1 MTRALSMDLRERAMA
16 RLEKG
21 ETCRQVAAALQVG
34 VSSVVKWSQRKRE
47 TGSCAPKKPPGP
59 KPYVLKEKQRDY
71 IRMRLRDEPHVTLRA
86 IQIELAELGTKVSYG
101 AIWNFVHADGLSFKN
116 VWPAPSARGNFQKA
130 ASVCINVSGLKG

>member
-47 TGSCAPKKPPGP
+47 TGSCAPRAAP
-59 KPYVLKEKQRDY
+59 KPARSRRPDLAGRSCSHGPSCCLRSEKRRPRETRQGCST
-71 IRMRLRDEPHVTLRA
+71 PA
-86 IQIELAELGTKVSYG
+86 
-101 AIWNFVHADGLSFKN
+101 HAT
-116 VWPAPSARGNFQKA
+116 P
-130 ASVCINVSGLKG
+130 

>member
-71 IRMRLRDEPHVTLRA
+71 IRMRLRAEPHVTLRT

-101 AIWNFVHADGLSFKN
+101 AIWNFVHADGLSFKKN
-116 VWPAPSARGNFQKA
+116 RHRR
-130 ASVCINVSGLKG
+130 

>member
-1 MTRALSMDLRERAMA
+1 MTRALSMDLRERALA

-101 AIWNFVHADGLSFKN
+101 AIWNFVHADGLSFKKK
-116 VWPAPSARGNFQKA
+116 PPSPM
-130 ASVCINVSGLKG
+130 SGCALML